1 MCPWCYI
8 GKRRL
13 ETALEGFEHKNDVQ
27 IVWKSFQLNPDMKT
41 DPSKTINQYLAENK
55 GWTLDYARQMNDHVS
70 GLAAKEGL
78 DYHLATAVVA
88 NSYDAHRVL
97 QMAKNQG
104 LGAELKEKLLYAYF
118 TESKNFS
125 DHDTLI
131 TLAESVGM
139 EAKAVRQML
148 LTNEYCDEVDHD
160 IMEAQELGVRGV
172 PFFVIDRKY
181 GISGAQ
187 PAEVFTDVL
196 NQVWAEQ

>member
-13 ETALEGFEHKNDVQ
+13 ETALDGFPHKNDVQ

-78 DYHLATAVVA
+78 DYHLDTAVVA

-104 LGAELKEKLLYAYF
+104 LGAELKEKLLHAYF
-118 TESKNFS
+118 TESKNIS
-125 DHDTLI
+125 DHNTLI
-131 TLAESVGM
+131 DLAGSVGM
-139 EAKAVRQML
+139 DTGAVRQML
-148 LTNEYCDEVDHD
+148 LTHEYCDEVDHD